1 MSRTSEKQVEK
12 ELRDLVLELSSIV
25 KGGADPLSLEFQPLM
40 SRLKELIKRSLEFRH
55 LELDMEALYDLALL
69 VYSQSKHLRDKS
81 SVLYVDPFLVRLAM
95 LGSPPDRLAE
105 AFLQSWRPSVAR
117 DVLSHEMMK
126 RSYYYWNNLK
136 EYAIEAEKTEPL
148 LGESLESLGIRYDE
162 LISEGIAGM
171 RDELRDRGG
180 RVLYE
185 DLVGGGSL
193 NERLRRAVLISFML
207 SYGYAVVEKEPLKKK
222 FWIVAKD
229 RVPDER
235 PKSTESIVTVV
246 S

>member
-1 MSRTSEKQVEK
+1 MEK
-12 ELRDLVLELSSIV
+12 ELRALVLELSSMV
-25 KGGADPLSLEFQPLM
+25 RSGVDPLSVEFQPLM
-40 SRLKELIKRSLEFRH
+40 SRLKGLIRRSLEFRH
-55 LELDMEALYDLALL
+55 LELEMEALYDLALL

-95 LGSPPDRLAE
+95 LGSSSDRLAE

-117 DVLSHEMMK
+117 DVVSHEMMK
-126 RSYYYWNNLK
+126 RSYYYWSNLK
-136 EYAIEAEKTEPL
+136 EYAIEAEEVEPL
-148 LGESLESLGIRYDE
+148 LGKSLESLGIRYDE
-162 LISEGIAGM
+162 LISDGIVAM
-171 RDELRDRGG
+171 HDELRDRGG

-229 RVPDER
+229 RVSDER
-235 PKSTESIVTVV
+235 PRGTESIVTVV